1 MRDHLLLPEVE
12 TVRIAARGL
21 LRLFLFVVHT
31 RQAEQALVVHHQ
43 AVLVFVFY
51 QATALNRGPRGPSPP
66 LNPLRTRWPVRRC
79 SSLDRVAPRTATA
92 DARGAVGGGA
102 GRGGCGGAEGIVED

>member
-79 SSLDRVAPRTATA
+79 SSLDRVSFHGPPPPTLAERWGAA
-92 DARGAVGGGA
+92 RDAAVAVVEGL
-102 GRGGCGGAEGIVED
+102 AED